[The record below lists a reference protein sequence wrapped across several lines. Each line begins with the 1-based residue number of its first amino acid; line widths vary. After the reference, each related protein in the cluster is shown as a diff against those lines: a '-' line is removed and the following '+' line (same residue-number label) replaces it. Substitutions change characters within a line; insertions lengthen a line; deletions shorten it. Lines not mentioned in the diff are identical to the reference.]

1 MAKSRNKRKNGKVKK
16 YQPKPKGIS
25 KKKLEKLLEQF
36 KNQTINNSSEEGV
49 VEIRTDE
56 SQLEILD
63 DSKKKYN
70 VVSSDSTFIEGPE
83 LSQNQ
88 EEKTSDES

>member
-1 MAKSRNKRKNGKVKK
+1 MPKSKNKRKNGKVKK

-25 KKKLEKLLEQF
+25 KRKLEKLLEQF
-36 KNQTINNSSEEGV
+36 KNQTIKNPLQEGI
-49 VEIRTDE
+49 VELRNDE
-56 SQLEILD
+56 SQLEISD

-70 VVSSDSTFIEGPE
+70 VISSDSPINEGPK
-83 LSQNQ
+83 LSEIQ